1 VDVVSS
7 DADKRELIV
16 LPGHWGSG
24 RRQWTLVLAPP
35 AIVFFQQQASY
46 GLVSWAC
53 SHARALVHV
62 PTIIALVLLGLVAL
76 SSSRLLSDAG
86 VRSPGDER
94 SSDAR
99 GRFMAVCSLTLCG
112 FALLLIIAQWLPAAV
127 LHPCQ
132 R

>member
-1 VDVVSS
+1 MSA
-7 DADKRELIV
+7 DADKRELLV

-35 AIVFFQQQASY
+35 AIVFFQQQVSY
-46 GLVSWAC
+46 ALVSWSC
-53 SHARALVHV
+53 SHARVLVHV
-62 PTIIALVLLGLVAL
+62 PTI
-76 SSSRLLSDAG
+76 
-86 VRSPGDER
+86 ER

-99 GRFMAVCSLTLCG
+99 GRFMAACSLTLCA

>member
-1 VDVVSS
+1 MTSVE
-7 DADKRELIV
+7 KREKLV

-24 RRQWTLVLAPP
+24 RKQWALVIAPP
-35 AIVFFQQQASY
+35 AIVFFQQQVSY

-53 SHARALVHV
+53 SRARPLVHL
-62 PTIIALVLLGLVAL
+62 PTIVALVLLGLVAL
-76 SSSRLLSDAG
+76 SSWRVLSEVG
-86 VRSPGDER
+86 VRAPGDER

-99 GRFMAVCSLTLCG
+99 GRFMAVCSLTLSA
-112 FALLLIIAQWLPAAV
+112 FALLLIIAQWLPAAI

>member
-1 VDVVSS
+1 MSA
-7 DADKRELIV
+7 DADKRELLV

-35 AIVFFQQQASY
+35 AIVFFQQQVSY
-46 GLVSWAC
+46 ALVSWSC
-53 SHARALVHV
+53 SHARVLVHV
-62 PTIIALVLLGLVAL
+62 PTIVALLLLGLVAL
-76 SSSRLLSDAG
+76 ASWRLLGDVGA
-86 VRSPGDER
+86 RSPGDER

-99 GRFMAVCSLTLCG
+99 GRFMAACSLTLCA